1 MNEIPIFLSS
11 CYYTCSADPCHKDII
26 NTPTNPGFIVV
37 PESKM
42 VMFKLSPLKASIAP
56 LKSFGKNSKKSVGKQ
71 FRHVSCTDEEVSMYF
86 RDLSSARNAMM
97 ELENR
102 SWEYQFE
109 FAAEMSKRCRQ

>member
-1 MNEIPIFLSS
+1 
-11 CYYTCSADPCHKDII
+11 
-26 NTPTNPGFIVV
+26 
-37 PESKM
+37 M

-56 LKSFGKNSKKSVGKQ
+56 LKSFGKNGKKSVGKQ

-97 ELENR
+97 ELESR

-109 FAAEMSKRCRQ
+109 FAAEMSKRCRQTMGSDPNMHAAYGFYENWLYTPRNEADEG